1 MRRDAECVRALT
13 LVWLLSWMS
22 YSDPHYPPG
31 RPRLTRC
38 RSPEKETFT
47 CWWEPGSSDGLPT
60 SHHLY
65 YIKERSVEV
74 FECPDYHSAGNNSC
88 FFDKRHTLIWIIYN
102 ITVVASNAL
111 GKTYSESVEVDV
123 MDIVQP
129 HPPENAN
136 VSLIQAD
143 NNFYILVRWE
153 PPREA
158 DTRSGWVTIRYEIRV
173 KREKSREESNSWES
187 YNAGKQLEFSIY
199 SPQPSA
205 SYLIQVRCK
214 LDQGLWSE
222 WSSPAFIQIPDKTSD
237 TQSALLIFSVTLTAF
252 IFSLTAGV
260 LAVKMKHLKRFLLP
274 PVPQPKIKGL
284 DIKRLKNGNSEEIF
298 SGLLIQEHPQIAQNL
313 ELQVEFL
320 VISDGDEE
328 FDGQGPH
335 KHKIDSSRK
344 PPLNGKQIMENS
356 TEEVN
361 STRIMCP
368 SPGCD
373 YQDCTVKDSLFLSIH
388 GETQPQLYHDCSGL
402 LIKAQEQNTANTGLS
417 EGETDIRVSI
427 TPAELTGYVEVDKDK
442 QDQEDYSKISDIIS
456 DNILVLHK
464 DTTPLQKHKEGKCD
478 KIKCETEETT
488 DVEPLEYLETVTFE

>member
-22 YSDPHYPPG
+22 YIVCHYPPG

-47 CWWEPGSSDGLPT
+47 CWWETGSSGRLPT

-65 YIKERSVEV
+65 YRKESSAEV

-88 FFDKRHTLIWIIYN
+88 YFDKRHTLIWIIYN

-111 GKTYSESVEVDV
+111 GKTYSDSVEVDV

-129 HPPENAN
+129 HPPENVT
-136 VSLIQAD
+136 VSLIQAE
-143 NNFYILVRWE
+143 NNVYILVRWE
-153 PPREA
+153 PPRDA
-158 DTRSGWVTIRYEIRV
+158 DTRSGWVTIKYEIRI
-173 KREKSREESNSWES
+173 KLENSTENSNSWES
-187 YNAGKQLEFSIY
+187 YSAGKQLEFSIY
-199 SPQPSA
+199 SPQPGA

-214 LDQGLWSE
+214 LDQGQWSE
-222 WSSPAFIQIPDKTSD
+222 WSSFAFIQIPDRTSD
-237 TQSALLIFSVTLTAF
+237 NAVMIFSVTLTAF

-260 LAVKMKHLKRFLLP
+260 LAAKMKHVKRFLLP

-284 DIKRLKNGNSEEIF
+284 DIKLLKNGKSEEIF
-298 SGLLIQEHPQIAQNL
+298 SGLLIQEYPQIAQNL
-313 ELQVEFL
+313 ERQVEFF
-320 VISDGDEE
+320 VISNGDEE
-328 FDGQGPH
+328 FDGQAHLEYKTDPAR
-335 KHKIDSSRK
+335 KLPRNCKQTIQNSS
-344 PPLNGKQIMENS
+344 
-356 TEEVN
+356 EEVN
-361 STRIMCP
+361 STRLMCP
-368 SPGCD
+368 GPGCD
-373 YQDCTVKDSLFLSIH
+373 HQDCTVKDSLILSGH

-402 LIKAQEQNTANTGLS
+402 LIKAQEQNTANTPS
-417 EGETDIRVSI
+417 EGETDSRVSI
-427 TPAELTGYVEVDKDK
+427 TPAELTGYVEVDKEK

-464 DTTPLQKHKEGKCD
+464 DAAPIQRPKEGKCD
-478 KIKCETEETT
+478 QIKRETEETRG